1 MLAHKLT
8 SLILLLNNILIILVL
23 KEAKAITLACNPSVC
38 VLSRQSKWHINIK
51 VCFFAHLWRV
61 QGKISCAI
69 HWLWCFCKL
78 FTIKTLV
85 QSEKFVTWFDLRK
98 AWANVTVCT
107 YLFLHILVFE
117 GHTYSVSQKKPH
129 WLDRLLYD
137 WNELSYWHFQNLHKI
152 LFLYQ
157 PCSHNSKNHWNVK
170 WITLIIFSQSTV
182 MLENLWFLE
191 FTMIWF
197 WLVAA

>member
-8 SLILLLNNILIILVL
+8 SLISLLNNILIILVL

-85 QSEKFVTWFDLRK
+85 QSEKFVTWFDEESMSK
-98 AWANVTVCT
+98 CNC
-107 YLFLHILVFE
+107 LHIF
-117 GHTYSVSQKKPH
+117 VSSYIGLRRPYIFSFTKKNPH
-129 WLDRLLYD
+129 WLVRLLYD

-152 LFLYQ
+152 RFLYQ